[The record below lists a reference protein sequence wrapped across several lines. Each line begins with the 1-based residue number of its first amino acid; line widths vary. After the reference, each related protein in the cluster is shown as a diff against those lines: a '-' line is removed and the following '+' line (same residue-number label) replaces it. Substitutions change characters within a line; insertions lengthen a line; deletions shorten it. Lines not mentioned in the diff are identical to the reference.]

1 MLRHPRVKRPD
12 LFQAEES
19 GERLGGHAAAL
30 SVDDARRPDD
40 CGRRRS
46 LNFFRN
52 LTALSGRVEND
63 RQHHIA
69 LAPPAMVAI
78 STRLL
83 PDAS

>member
-1 MLRHPRVKRPD
+1 
-12 LFQAEES
+12 
-19 GERLGGHAAAL
+19 
-30 SVDDARRPDD
+30 VDDALRPDD
-40 CGRRRS
+40 CGRRHS

-63 RQHHIA
+63 RQHHIG